1 MLPRIVVDLERLC
14 HLHCGLGQYSLHLGR
29 QLLQLAREQLRFS
42 FLLPKAGAPLVL
54 DGSFDVLTAE
64 VWRREM
70 VQRALRPL
78 VLPLARGQRFDLW
91 HMTHQ
96 NTRFWPWDTRLPVVF
111 TVHDLNF
118 LREKRPASIRRRMR
132 DLQAK
137 VDRATAIT
145 TISQFV
151 ADELAEHVQLRGK
164 TVEVVYNG
172 ATPGQRETSTRPMF
186 LSDAPFLFTIG
197 DILAKK
203 NFHVLLDLIER
214 LPGKQLVIAG
224 NKTSEYAQAIEAQA
238 RERGLADRV
247 FLPGKI
253 SDGER
258 YWLYQHCEGFVFPS
272 LTEGFGLP
280 VIEAMSLGR
289 PVFVSHATSL
299 PEVAGPLGFYF
310 HAYDGEHLAS
320 VYQQGLDAFARDRD
334 YSRKLQ
340 AHAAQFTWEK
350 CARGYLDVYR
360 RVLSEAKQQRAA

>member
-1 MLPRIVVDLERLC
+1 MLPRVVVDLERLC
-14 HLHCGLGQYSLHLGR
+14 HLRCGLGEYSLQLGR
-29 QLLQLAREQLRFS
+29 QLLSQAREELS
-42 FLLPKAGAPLVL
+42 LTFLLPKSETPLL
-54 DGSFDVLTAE
+54 NNGSFEVLTAE
-64 VWRREM
+64 LWRRESLQKA
-70 VQRALRPL
+70 VRPL

-96 NTRFWPWDTRLPVVF
+96 NTRYWPWDTRLPVVF

-118 LREKRPASIRRRMR
+118 LREKGPASIRRRMR

-137 VDRATAIT
+137 VRRATTIT

-151 ADELAEHVQLRGK
+151 ADELAEHVDLGGK
-164 TVEVVYNG
+164 HVEVVYNG
-172 ATPGQRETSTRPMF
+172 ATPGQRETSSRPAF
-186 LSDAPFLFTIG
+186 LPEGPFLFTIG

-214 LPGKQLVIAG
+214 LPSQRLVIAG
-224 NKTSEYAQAIEAQA
+224 NKTSEYAASIEAQI
-238 RERGLADRV
+238 RERKLTDRV
-247 FLPGKI
+247 FLPGRV

-258 YWLYQHCEGFVFPS
+258 YWLYQHCEAFVFPS

-299 PEVAGPLGFYF
+299 PEVAGPLGFYW

-320 VYQQGLDAFARDRD
+320 VYQQGLHTVARDAD
-334 YSRKLQ
+334 YGRKLQ

-350 CARGYLDVYR
+350 CAQGYLEVYR
-360 RVLSEAKQQRAA
+360 RVLADTKQRRAA